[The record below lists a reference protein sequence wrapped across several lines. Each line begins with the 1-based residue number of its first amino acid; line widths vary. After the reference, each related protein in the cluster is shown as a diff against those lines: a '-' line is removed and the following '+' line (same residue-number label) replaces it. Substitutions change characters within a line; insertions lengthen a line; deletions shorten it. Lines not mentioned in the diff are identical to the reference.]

1 MMPAMAE
8 RLHTFDELVAFLNE
22 KKVPHRADASAQ
34 AVELATAP
42 PALPQSVILRWDTK
56 VPFLQ
61 VMQPITNP
69 IADDRVREIEAAVC
83 RLNDIAMIPGYG
95 FSYAMKVVYYRFA
108 APRYD
113 NEIGTDTLDRAV
125 GLVVAQAAQVAPAI
139 MKVIEGAPGDKVLS
153 FISGNS

>member
-1 MMPAMAE
+1 MMRAMTQ
-8 RLHTFDELVAFLNE
+8 RLHSFEELVAFLNE
-22 KKVPHRADASAQ
+22 KKVPHRADATAQ
-34 AVELATAP
+34 AIELATAP
-42 PALPQSVILRWDTK
+42 PALPQPVILRWDTK

-61 VMQPITNP
+61 VMQPISNP
-69 IADDRVREIEAAVC
+69 VGDDRIRDLEAAVC

-113 NEIGTDTLDRAV
+113 NEIGTDTLDRAI

-139 MKVIEGAPGDKVLS
+139 MKIVEGAQGDTVLS
-153 FISGNS
+153 LITGKT